1 MSTKQISSLHLVIMT
16 SIAGC
21 LTFEQQLKAV
31 SDSARLDVELFLQH
45 VLKKN
50 RAYLYAWPE
59 KTLSETQLSE
69 FESCIQRRKQGEP
82 VAYIIGSQGF
92 WSLDLNVNSST
103 LIPRPETEL
112 LVELAL
118 EHCGSESRILDLG
131 TGTGAIA
138 LAVATEFP
146 SADIHAVDFSE
157 DAVALAKKNAEKNK
171 LNRVNIYQSHWF
183 ENVDGYFDVIM
194 SNPPYIEENDP
205 HLSQGDVRFEPRSAL
220 VSGQDGMNDIRIIC
234 REAKKHFFDSGV
246 LMFEHGWN
254 QGELARQ
261 ELARNGY
268 NDIETFQDFGGRER
282 VTFGRV

>member
-1 MSTKQISSLHLVIMT
+1 MSIKQISSLRLVIMT
-16 SIAGC
+16 SIASC
-21 LTFEQQLKAV
+21 LAFEQHLNAV
-31 SDSARLDVELFLQH
+31 SESARLDVELFLQH
-45 VLKKN
+45 VLKKP

-59 KTLSETQLSE
+59 KTLSETQLNE

-82 VAYIIGSQGF
+82 VAYIIGLQGF

-138 LAVATEFP
+138 LSVASELP
-146 SADIHAVDFSE
+146 SAEVHAIDFNE
-157 DAVALAKKNAEKNK
+157 DAVALAKNNAKKNQ
-171 LNRVNIYQSHWF
+171 LTRVNIYQSHWF
-183 ENVDGYFDVIM
+183 ENVDGCFDVIL
-194 SNPPYIEENDP
+194 SNPPYIEMDDP
-205 HLSQGDVRFEPRSAL
+205 HLSQGDVRFEPLSAL
-220 VSGQDGMNDIRIIC
+220 VAGSDGMRDIRIIC

-268 NDIETFQDFGGRER
+268 KDIETFQDFGGRDR